1 MEFSSEA
8 LEPLKA
14 LLTAGILIV
23 GFLSLLVFIVVFS
36 FNILLNAKI
45 EPLKE
50 NQVEMKAQMKENQIE
65 IKAQIQALDSKFNK
79 ILYQQGNP

>member
-14 LLTAGILIV
+14 FLTAGILIV

-36 FNILLNAKI
+36 FNILLNSKI
-45 EPLKE
+45 DPVKE
-50 NQVEMKAQMKENQIE
+50 NQAEMKAQMKADKIE
-65 IKAQIQALDSKFNK
+65 IKAEIKALADK
-79 ILYQQGNP
+79 ILKNK